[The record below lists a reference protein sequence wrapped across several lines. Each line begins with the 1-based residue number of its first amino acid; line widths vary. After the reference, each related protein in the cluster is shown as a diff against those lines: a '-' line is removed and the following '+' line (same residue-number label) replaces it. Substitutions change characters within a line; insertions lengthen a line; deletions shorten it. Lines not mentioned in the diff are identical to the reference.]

1 MIVMHTIEQL
11 MMSVKLL
18 LQNHPPAH
26 DFQHVFRVYKNAELI
41 SKEENS
47 VDLDIVLAAA
57 LLHDLI
63 VYPKG
68 SIKSTNS
75 ANESAEIAK
84 KILLEHKSYPRDKI
98 EKVADIIKTH
108 SYSKKLIPIS
118 IEGKILQDADRLDA
132 IGAIGLARAFSVGG
146 SENRCLYNPIDPF
159 CSSERKPDNVRW
171 TLDHVE
177 SKLMVLRNS
186 MHTKT
191 AEKIAFQRTEF
202 MKLFVNQLRDEFHH
216 TEDRTEE
223 VTAALQFE

>member
-1 MIVMHTIEQL
+1 

-18 LQNHPPAH
+18 LENHSPAH

-41 SKEENS
+41 SKEENF

-63 VYPKG
+63 VYPKV

-75 ANESAEIAK
+75 ADESAEIAK
-84 KILLEHKSYPRDKI
+84 KILLEDKRYPRDKI

-108 SYSKKLIPIS
+108 SYSKKLVPTS

-132 IGAIGLARAFSVGG
+132 IGAIVLARAFSVGG
-146 SENRCLYNPIDPF
+146 SENRRLYNPIDPF
-159 CSSERKPDNVRW
+159 CSSEREPDNVRW

-186 MHTKT
+186 LHTKT
-191 AEKIAFQRTEF
+191 AKKIAYQRTEF

-216 TEDRTEE
+216 TEDRT
-223 VTAALQFE
+223 